1 LLDGHLASF
10 LQTLCDAFLSYVTK
24 EARNRFRCPAN
35 YTVSLPTVVCRLLY
49 VFCKVRGQK
58 VIVRFFDN
66 EPKYIDPILS
76 CLRQWT
82 SMEQLEASGPSN
94 AMTWEERYIML
105 LWLSHLMLA
114 PFDLASISSS
124 GIDFSSSKLATVL
137 EGLPSIAQNLLQT
150 AFGYLHVSGKE
161 REAAAIMIV
170 RLVLRR
176 DMQAKQLLPR
186 VIAHA
191 LSGLKQGDNANV
203 SAAASAYR
211 YGGLL
216 SLLSGVMTA
225 GSGDDVAPYIS
236 QIFQVCIQ
244 LATHNG
250 PHETQV
256 RNTAPV
262 RKSLIKVVRLCV
274 LHALSTTARHSDV
287 ATTYDL
293 DTMLEETIQYLLE
306 SLSDKDTPV
315 RMTASKSLSMV
326 TLSLDPDMSTEVVQA
341 VLASLDE
348 NILLQDSSGRT
359 SAITEVSVDEFK
371 SHKKNVSAVDPLQWH
386 GLMLTLGH
394 LLFRRSPPPQQL
406 PEIIAALIT
415 GLEFEQRSNVGT
427 SVGVGVRDAACFG
440 VWSLARKYST
450 FEMDMVNVSRL
461 LPVLEKSN
469 NNLAME
475 HTALQ
480 ILANQLVLSA
490 CLDPSGNI
498 RRGSSAALQ
507 ELIGR
512 HPDTILHGIP
522 IVQVVDYHAVA
533 RRSKAMI
540 EVSLQAAKLDQVY
553 LNALLT
559 AMLDWRGARS
569 NDAESRRWAAQGIG
583 ELVGLV
589 PPGSAIDQC
598 TLLEAQ
604 AAKLKLTNT
613 GSNAGTRHGLLLG
626 LSAMLEN
633 VGSRRDKNKRP
644 ESVELARVTSLG
656 NVSKSALEHLDRLTG
671 NLSGRVTRDLE
682 LVLEASSVLVAALA
696 KLLTSADLPKI
707 AKLLNVL
714 ERCLTGSEKETVVL
728 ESTKAF
734 TVIFLRLDQRT
745 QADLLERWLHTSQS
759 KLSEYKC
766 KGRLQAVGSVFWLL
780 PSKESN
786 STMSLALNYL
796 GQFIRG
802 QWPIETKINAMDS
815 MKKVLLTSS
824 SLHEGVES
832 LLSVSQKDTITAE
845 ILTGLN
851 DYTVDQRGDIGSTL
865 RFKSIEAAEAYT
877 RVVDSS
883 SSFSRPLIQNVAR
896 LAAEKLDKLRLQA
909 WLLLQV
915 IWKQQSNFPP
925 LKMEFIHLT
934 DVSSMEYY
942 LQLFE
947 LLNVGWLQKYIIAGL
962 VSSAAAGTDDI
973 GRASR
978 NALTLHTLHQNG
990 SQQKSVPDSIF
1001 ACLIEHLEQT
1011 VADDREAIPAM
1022 ETLAFFLEQ
1031 QLDNATDCSAKVLRV
1046 MPKAHT
1052 PTSTIQRLEAA
1063 TKIYSALC
1071 NTDQRRVALDRLT
1084 RLLLHRYPK
1093 IRADAA
1099 DTLHLHTCEVALVG
1113 CDWTLPVTD
1122 LKSTVVQLRKQLQ
1135 VV

>member
-1 LLDGHLASF
+1 M
-10 LQTLCDAFLSYVTK
+10 V
-24 EARNRFRCPAN
+24 
-35 YTVSLPTVVCRLLY
+35 
-49 VFCKVRGQK
+49 
-58 VIVRFFDN
+58 VRFFNN

-76 CLRQWT
+76 CFRQWT
-82 SMEQLEASGPSN
+82 SPEQLMASSPGI

-114 PFDLASISSS
+114 PFDLASISTSA
-124 GIDFSSSKLATVL
+124 IDCSSSKLATVL
-137 EGLPSIAQNLLQT
+137 QGLPSIAQTLLQT
-150 AFGYLHVSGKE
+150 AFDYLHVSGKE
-161 REAAAIMIV
+161 RAAAAIMIV

-176 DMQAKQLLPR
+176 DMQAKRLLPR
-186 VIAHA
+186 VITHA

-203 SAAASAYR
+203 SAATSAYR
-211 YGGLL
+211 YDGLL
-216 SLLSGVMTA
+216 SLLSGIMSV
-225 GSGDDVAPYIS
+225 GSDDDVAPYIT

-244 LATHNG
+244 LATHKG

-274 LHALSTTARHSDV
+274 LHALSTTARHAAI
-287 ATTYDL
+287 ATSYDL

-315 RMTASKSLSMV
+315 RMIASKSLSMV
-326 TLSLDPDMSTEVVQA
+326 TLSLDPDMSAEVVQA
-341 VLASLDE
+341 VLTSLDE
-348 NILLQDSSGRT
+348 NILLESSSGRT
-359 SAITEVSVDEFK
+359 SAITDVGVDELK

-415 GLEFEQRSNVGT
+415 GLEFEQRSNIGT

-450 FEMDMVNVSRL
+450 FEMDKVDVSRL
-461 LPVLEKSN
+461 LPVLDKSDN
-469 NNLAME
+469 DLDMK
-475 HTALQ
+475 HMALQ
-480 ILANQLVLSA
+480 VLANQLVLSA

-540 EVSLQAAKLDQVY
+540 EVSFQAAKLDQVY
-553 LNALLT
+553 LHALLT
-559 AMLDWRGARS
+559 AMLGWRGARS
-569 NDAESRRWAAQGIG
+569 HDAESRRWAAQGIR

-589 PPGSAIDQC
+589 PLGHAIDQC
-598 TLLEAQ
+598 TQLEIQ
-604 AAKLKLTNT
+604 AAKLKLANT

-633 VGSRRDKNKRP
+633 VWSRQDENIQLGSVNC
-644 ESVELARVTSLG
+644 ARTTHLG
-656 NVSKSALEHLDRLTG
+656 NFGRCALDHLDILTG

-682 LVLEASSVLVAALA
+682 LVFEASSVLVAALV
-696 KLLTSADLPKI
+696 KSLSSADLSEI
-707 AKLLNVL
+707 EKLLNVL
-714 ERCLTGSEKETVVL
+714 ERCLTGSEKDTVVL

-734 TVIFLRLDQRT
+734 TVIFQRLDERT
-745 QADLLERWLHTSQS
+745 QKNLLERWLHTSQS

-766 KGRLQAVGSVFWLL
+766 KGRLQAIGSVFWLL
-780 PSKESN
+780 PSEESN

-815 MKKVLLTSS
+815 IKKVLLTSS
-824 SLHEGVES
+824 SLHQGVQS
-832 LLSVSQKDTITAE
+832 LLSVSQKDIIAAA

-851 DYTVDQRGDIGSTL
+851 DYTIDQRGDIGSTL

-877 RVVDSS
+877 RVVDFS

-909 WLLLQV
+909 WLLIQV
-915 IWKQQSNFPP
+915 IWKQQSDFPP
-925 LKMEFIHLT
+925 LKSEFVHLA
-934 DVSSMEYY
+934 DVSSIEYY

-947 LLNVGWLQKYIIAGL
+947 LLSVWWLQKYIIAGL

-978 NALTLHTLHQNG
+978 GALTLHTLHKNR
-990 SQQKSVPDSIF
+990 SQQQPVLDSIF

-1022 ETLAFFLEQ
+1022 ETVAFFLEQ
-1031 QLDNATDCSAKVLRV
+1031 QLDNATESSTKVLRV
-1046 MPKAHT
+1046 MQRAHT

-1063 TKIYSALC
+1063 TKVYSALC
-1071 NTDQRRVALDRLT
+1071 NTDQRKVALDKLT

-1093 IRADAA
+1093 VRADAA
-1099 DTLHLHTCEVALVG
+1099 DTLHLHTSEISLVS
-1113 CDWTLPVTD
+1113 CDWMLPVTD
-1122 LKSTVVQLRKQLQ
+1122 LKLTVVQLRKQLR